1 MSSPFQRK
9 FSSNSPLHGAYE
21 SAADSSRYISNA
33 KDFQKL
39 QDTIVKTGLAAKDR
53 VDQIKEWESEAN
65 SMDWD
70 SVNVYG
76 ADGTTVI
83 GKRLTAKGKLN
94 QAHHRKY
101 GPGKK
106 SDAINNGFINPS
118 ANKGKSFEEKE
129 GQNKNNSLSPKPP
142 VKPKTEAKNPGT
154 PDSIN
159 SENNAYVGRSPRF
172 VTFQN

>member
-53 VDQIKEWESEAN
+53 VDQVDQWKSEAN

-76 ADGTTVI
+76 ADGRTVI
-83 GKRLTAKGKLN
+83 GQRATAKGKLN
-94 QAHHRKY
+94 RAHYGKY
-101 GPGKK
+101 GPKKRTAEEKCINAGGRYDGKYCSKK
-106 SDAINNGFINPS
+106 SIGDDNEWPD
-118 ANKGKSFEEKE
+118 EEK
-129 GQNKNNSLSPKPP
+129 
-142 VKPKTEAKNPGT
+142 A
-154 PDSIN
+154 
-159 SENNAYVGRSPRF
+159 
-172 VTFQN
+172 

>member
-21 SAADSSRYISNA
+21 GAADSSRYISNA

-70 SVNVYG
+70 S
-76 ADGTTVI
+76 
-83 GKRLTAKGKLN
+83 TAKGKLN
-94 QAHHRKY
+94 QAHYRKY
-101 GPGKK
+101 GPKKRTAEEKCINAGGRYDGKYCSKK
-106 SDAINNGFINPS
+106 SIGDDNEWPN
-118 ANKGKSFEEKE
+118 EEK
-129 GQNKNNSLSPKPP
+129 G
-142 VKPKTEAKNPGT
+142 
-154 PDSIN
+154 
-159 SENNAYVGRSPRF
+159 
-172 VTFQN
+172 